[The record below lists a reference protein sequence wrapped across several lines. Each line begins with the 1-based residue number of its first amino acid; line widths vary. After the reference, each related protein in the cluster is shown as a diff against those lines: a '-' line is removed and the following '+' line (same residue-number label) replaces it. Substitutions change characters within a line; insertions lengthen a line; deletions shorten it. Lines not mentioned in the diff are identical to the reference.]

1 MSEDALVRPPTTPG
15 INTTIEEDINAS
27 NQYIATK
34 WDQLNRRVDT
44 FFTNQESESYKTKSS
59 IFFYSS
65 FYKKEGQSLDTDY
78 DFQVR
83 FDLPN
88 TTKKLKIVIEKQQD
102 EISNA
107 ISDTTVSSN
116 RVITKDGKVVNAN
129 EESHY
134 TAGASILLKQSK
146 YFSSFFNFG
155 IRLDMPLNPYAKIE
169 LRKDINAHFLTIGL
183 SQKVIVYRQQGL
195 ENISQLVLT
204 KKLNSTFQTDL
215 INSLVWTDES
225 DTLVFRNNFV
235 LTQTIGE
242 EKALAY
248 SLGANA
254 KFSPTFYY
262 ESYDASISY
271 KQLLYMD
278 WLYGTWTLGADFPKA
293 SHYNDEKFVQFR
305 IDIFFREKG

>member
-1 MSEDALVRPPTTPG
+1 MSQEARPGPPTTPAT
-15 INTTIEEDINAS
+15 TTIEEDIDAS

-34 WDQLNRRVDT
+34 WDQINRRVDT
-44 FFTNQESESYKTKSS
+44 FFTDQGSPTKNKSS

-65 FYKKEGQSLDTDY
+65 FYKKEGQAISTDY

-107 ISDTTVSSN
+107 ISDTSVTNN
-116 RVITKDGKVVNAN
+116 RVITKDGKVVTAN
-129 EESHY
+129 DESHY

-146 YFSSFFNFG
+146 YFASFFNFG
-155 IRLDMPLNPYAKIE
+155 IRLDLPLNPFGKIE
-169 LRKDINAHFLTIGL
+169 LRKDIDVRFLTIGL
-183 SQKVIVYRQQGL
+183 SQKVILYRQQGF

-204 KKLNSTFQTDL
+204 KKLNETFQTDL
-215 INSLVWTDES
+215 INSLVWTDVS
-225 DTLVFRNNFV
+225 DTLVLRNNFV
-235 LTQTIGE
+235 LSHILGE

-271 KQLLYMD
+271 KQLLYKD
-278 WLYGTWTLGADFPKA
+278 WLYGTWTLGVDFPKV
-293 SHYNDEKFVQFR
+293 SHFNDEKFVQFR
-305 IDIFFREKG
+305 IDIFFREKD